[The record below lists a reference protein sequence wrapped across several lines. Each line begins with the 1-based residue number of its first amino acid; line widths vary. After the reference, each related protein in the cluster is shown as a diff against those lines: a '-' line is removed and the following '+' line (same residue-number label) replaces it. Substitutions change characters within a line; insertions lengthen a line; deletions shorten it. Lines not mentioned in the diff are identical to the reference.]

1 MEAPFIAVFC
11 LLSLAFLLIGGT
23 IGWLFQQHQLVF
35 STQAQT
41 NYLHPEFYDENGNVI
56 PDEILALIFENY
68 DNSEE
73 DDYYEEE

>member
-11 LLSLAFLLIGGT
+11 FVQFGISVIGGT

-56 PDEILALIFENY
+56 PDEILALRFENY